1 MFLVNDLLS
10 ELLLSMKYAD
20 HIEEQSMSSEVGA
33 AESWVGA
40 IAVCRASD
48 LAASRI
54 ANGRVQLWALE
65 DTNRVLQPRHKLPVV
80 IASHFSFSIILALLS
95 FYKCLL

>member
-1 MFLVNDLLS
+1 MIYVG
-10 ELLLSMKYAD
+10 

-40 IAVCRASD
+40 VAMCRASN
-48 LAASRI
+48 LAAFGAVDGSM
-54 ANGRVQLWALE
+54 QLWALE
-65 DTNRVLQPRHKLPVV
+65 DTNCVLQPLHKLPVV
-80 IASHFSFSIILALLS
+80 IASHFSFNIILALLS